1 MADKLLSE
9 LTAVTTL
16 AAGDLAYAE
25 IVASSVGRKLTI
37 SNFGAETLR
46 LATRQHVVSSHA
58 KIGATSGWAVN
69 AADNIGYLATCPAS
83 QTASTLVVPVSGLL
97 VGDKITA
104 FSVVGQIESGGNTV
118 TLDADLRKHTAAAAD
133 PSDASVGSITQISVT
148 ADTIISSSKTG
159 LSDTVGADETFY
171 VLLTATTGAST
182 DIALMGITITVG
194 A

>member
-9 LTAVTTL
+9 LDAVTSLVAT
-16 AAGDLAYAE
+16 DLAYVE
-25 IVASSVGRKLTI
+25 IVASTVGRKLTI
-37 SNFGAETLR
+37 PNFGAEALR
-46 LATRQHVVSSHA
+46 LATRQHVISQHA
-58 KIGATSGWAVN
+58 KVGATSGWAVN
-69 AADNIGYLATCPAS
+69 AADNIAYLATCPAS

-104 FSVVGQIESGGNTV
+104 FSVVGQIESAGNTV

-148 ADTIISSSKTG
+148 ADTAVATSKTG
-159 LSDTVGADETFY
+159 LSETVAADETFY

-182 DIALMGITITVG
+182 DIALMGITLTVG